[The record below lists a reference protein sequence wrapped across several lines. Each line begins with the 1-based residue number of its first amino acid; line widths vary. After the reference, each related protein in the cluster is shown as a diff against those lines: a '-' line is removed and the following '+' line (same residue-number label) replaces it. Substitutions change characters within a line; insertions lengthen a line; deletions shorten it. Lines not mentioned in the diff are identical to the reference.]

1 MKRDPP
7 IVHVV
12 DDDVSFRTAVSR
24 LLRAVGHTVETF
36 SSAAAFLERHAPQG
50 RGCVV
55 LDLDMPELDG
65 LELQEILARTN
76 NPLPVIFLTG
86 KGDIPSTVRAMRHGA
101 EDFLT
106 KGAKKREILDAVKR
120 AIARDARQ
128 HEEVARLRALRARF
142 DKLTPREREV
152 LSEVVQGRP
161 NKQIADRLGITE
173 RTVKLHRTSVTTKLR
188 VQSVAELTRLVQEAG
203 LFDDGSIA
211 PDQRSSTRP
220 STLRVD

>member
-36 SSAAAFLERHAPQG
+36 SSAAAFLERHAPEA
-50 RGCVV
+50 RGCLL

-86 KGDIPSTVRAMRHGA
+86 KGDIPSTVRAMCHGA

-142 DKLTPREREV
+142 DALTPREREV
-152 LSEVVQGRP
+152 LSEVVQGRL